1 MMACEK
7 SKILIIGATGYLG
20 KYMLK
25 ASVSLGHPTYAYV
38 RPIKPKTDSSKLLLH
53 KEFEAMGATIFQGEL
68 DEHEKLV
75 AALKQVDVVISTLPI
90 PQLLEQFKIINAIKD
105 VGNIKRFIPSE
116 FGNDPARE
124 STLAPFEAIH
134 EDRRTIRRATEAAEI
149 PHTYVCGNTFGSY
162 FVSYLL
168 NPHEERDEVVV
179 YGTGE
184 AKVVMNYEQDIAT
197 YTIKA
202 ATDPRAANNTI
213 TCRPKGNI
221 ISQLDLIS
229 LWEKKTGRTL
239 KRVYVSAQQLI
250 EYSKTLPHADNVR
263 ASIAH
268 DIFVVGQVYEF
279 TENNLEASK
288 LYPEYKYTSID
299 SFLDICL
306 VDPPK
311 PKLAAL

>member
-1 MMACEK
+1 M
-7 SKILIIGATGYLG
+7 GYLG
-20 KYMLK
+20 KFMVK
-25 ASVSLGHPTYAYV
+25 ASLSLGHPTYAYV
-38 RPIKPKTDSSKLLLH
+38 RPIKPSNDSSRLELL
-53 KEFEAMGATIFQGEL
+53 KEFEAMGLTIFQGEL

-213 TCRPKGNI
+213 TCRPK
-221 ISQLDLIS
+221 
-229 LWEKKTGRTL
+229 ETL
-239 KRVYVSAQQLI
+239 YL
-250 EYSKTLPHADNVR
+250 TLPHADNVR